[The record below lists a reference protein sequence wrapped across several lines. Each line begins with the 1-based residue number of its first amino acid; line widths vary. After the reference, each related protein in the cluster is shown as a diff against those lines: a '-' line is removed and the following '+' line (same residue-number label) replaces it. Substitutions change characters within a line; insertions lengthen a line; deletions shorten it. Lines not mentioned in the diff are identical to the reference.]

1 MRSRLSG
8 EEERINQMVEDIVS
22 NAKVEADQLLNESK
36 KQVKEILQR
45 GKDAAEKEKM
55 TIIENESK
63 KIVELEKQQIAS
75 INLQARRDILQKK
88 EEEIK
93 KAFDKAQ
100 VELQGFTKKAEYP
113 KVLEGLIIEAG
124 AAIGGG
130 DLVILTRKEDKTKVK
145 DLATIS
151 KSITKI
157 CGNKCSL
164 KISKDSINAIGGIV
178 IQAADESIRMD
189 NTFEARLEQKYGKIR
204 AEVAKKLFV

>member
-1 MRSRLSG
+1 MRFRLSG

-22 NAKVEADQLLNESK
+22 NAKVEADQLLSESK

-55 TIIENESK
+55 TIVEDETK

-100 VELQGFTKKAEYP
+100 VELQGFKKKDEYN
-113 KVLEGLIIEAG
+113 KVIEGLIIEAG
-124 AAIGGG
+124 EDIGGG
-130 DLVILTRKEDKTKVK
+130 DLVIITSKEDKTKVK
-145 DLATIS
+145 DLETIY
-151 KSITKI
+151 KRITKI
-157 CGNKCSL
+157 CGKKCRL
-164 KISKDSINAIGGIV
+164 KI
-178 IQAADESIRMD
+178 
-189 NTFEARLEQKYGKIR
+189 
-204 AEVAKKLFV
+204 